1 MHDRLDC
8 VYAVIERRLY
18 PQRGVHSRIAHD
30 VGRQIVSGGI
40 AEGALLP
47 RETELS
53 RQFAVSR
60 QAVREGLKVLAAKGL
75 VYARRRV
82 GTAVLPRS
90 AWNLLDP
97 DVLAWHAP
105 SHLPADFLL
114 QLVELRQVIE
124 PAAAELAALR
134 GTNETI
140 GAIGIALEEMRR
152 SVDDS
157 PAFIRADLDFHLAL
171 FVASGNVLFERLGRI
186 CEPLLGASFAR
197 QELMHQRDRI
207 VTVLIPT
214 HAVVYEAIAA
224 HKPALARRRMYELLL
239 LVRQQ
244 EMALRPPK

>member
-1 MHDRLDC
+1 VHP
-8 VYAVIERRLY
+8 VNERRLY
-18 PQRGVHSRIAHD
+18 PERGVHNRVAHD
-30 VGRQIVSGGI
+30 IGRRVVSGAI

-47 RETELS
+47 RESELS
-53 RQFAVSR
+53 EQFAVSR

-82 GTAVLPRS
+82 GTAVLPRN

-97 DVLAWHAP
+97 DVIAWHEPAD
-105 SHLPADFLL
+105 LPPDFLL

-124 PAAAELAALR
+124 PAASEFAALR
-134 GTNETI
+134 GTDEAI
-140 GAIGIALEEMRR
+140 EAIGVALQEMRR

-157 PAFIRADLDFHLAL
+157 PAFIRADLDFHIAL

-197 QELMHQRDRI
+197 QEMMHQRERI
-207 VTVLIPT
+207 ITVLIPT
-214 HAVVYEAIAA
+214 HAVVYDAIAA
-224 HKPALARRRMYELLL
+224 HKPALARRRMNELLL
-239 LVRQQ
+239 LVREE